1 MKRKIAIV
9 LAVAMAA
16 ACLCLAGCSKT
27 LEDEDFQLYD
37 KDGNVIELYE
47 EPNGY
52 KTATIRNEDGGSTS
66 RGIKIGSTLEEVKE
80 AYSDVWGTV
89 EEQIVDSTDGDNFT
103 TTYKFRKDKTVLTI
117 MVINSSE
124 TVGNIS
130 VMVKP

>member
-9 LAVAMAA
+9 LAVAMVA

-66 RGIKIGSTLEEVKE
+66 RGIKIGSTLEEVEE
-80 AYSDVWGTV
+80 AYADVWGAVQIQELEGSKFYQFQMDKMTLLINIPESSGVV
-89 EEQIVDSTDGDNFT
+89 ETMSIV
-103 TTYKFRKDKTVLTI
+103 I
-117 MVINSSE
+117 E
-124 TVGNIS
+124 
-130 VMVKP
+130 P